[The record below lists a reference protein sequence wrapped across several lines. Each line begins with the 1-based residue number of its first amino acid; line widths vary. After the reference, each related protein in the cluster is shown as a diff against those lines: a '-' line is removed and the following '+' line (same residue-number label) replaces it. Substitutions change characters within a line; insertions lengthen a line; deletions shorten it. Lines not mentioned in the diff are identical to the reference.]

1 MKSKMWKLFVSILTL
16 IFSIL
21 SAMIGYGF
29 MIGAD
34 IPFLEKFGYG
44 FIFMVTPV
52 LVIQMMIQMFKK
64 EKPKIKEKQEQENIA
79 LEVEEDAEESIL

>member
-1 MKSKMWKLFVSILTL
+1 MKSKMWKVFVSILTF

-34 IPFLEKFGYG
+34 ISFLEKFGYG
-44 FIFMVTPV
+44 FVFMVTPI
-52 LVIQMMIQMFKK
+52 LVIQMVIQMFKK
-64 EKPKIKEKQEQENIA
+64 EQPKTKEKPESIA
-79 LEVEEDAEESIL
+79 LEAEKEDASES